1 MTTTWTLRRVGVL
14 AAAALLATAI
24 GAQPL
29 YAAAGDNPT
38 TGDKKTEHKTTAKK
52 TKPKPTTEQGTTGSS
67 QMQGYRPDVTPGSGY

>member
-1 MTTTWTLRRVGVL
+1 MTTTWTLRRIGVL

-29 YAAAGDNPT
+29 YAGDNPT
-38 TGDKKTEHKTTAKK
+38 TGDKKTEHKTAKK
-52 TKPKPTTEQGTTGSS
+52 TKPKPTTEQGTAGSG

>member
-1 MTTTWTLRRVGVL
+1 MTTTWTLRRIGVL
-14 AAAALLATAI
+14 TAAALLATAI

-38 TGDKKTEHKTTAKK
+38 TGDKKTEHKTAKK
-52 TKPKPTTEQGTTGSS
+52 PKPKPTTEQGTTGSS

>member
-38 TGDKKTEHKTTAKK
+38 TGDKKTEHKTKK
-52 TKPKPTTEQGTTGSS
+52 TKTKTEPSSTGQGQVQPAPG
-67 QMQGYRPDVTPGSGY
+67 RPDVVPGSGY